1 MNQILF
7 EIPAVI
13 VILAFVCF
21 VLIRAF
27 TSPLP
32 RQGNRMGIFMQRD
45 MANDAAVDSSNGPA
59 TGREAPSAYRENPMR
74 GRKQR

>member
-1 MNQILF
+1 VNQTLF

-13 VILAFVCF
+13 VILSFVCF

-32 RQGNRMGIFMQRD
+32 RQGNRTGIFMQRD
-45 MANDAAVDSSNGPA
+45 MVNDAAVDSSNGPA
-59 TGREAPSAYRENPMR
+59 AGRKAQSADRENPTR
-74 GRKQR
+74 GREQR

>member
-1 MNQILF
+1 VNHSFF

-32 RQGNRMGIFMQRD
+32 RRGNRTGIFMQRD
-45 MANDAAVDSSNGPA
+45 MANDAAGDSSNRPA
-59 TGREAPSAYRENPMR
+59 AGRKAPSAYREDPMR